1 MSTDYTSIYH
11 RSKCPGVPGVGIPSL
26 ALELPRLTSVRSGSK
41 VPPLPRL
48 PSLPQSFGERG
59 KTTRTN
65 NKVSW
70 CREFVIRPKTQIS
83 RHVYSKGHVWDKIQS
98 LTALSTW
105 ASFLWKWAMEVLKAI
120 VQATA
125 TAMDCALVGLVFAR
139 YETFSLM
146 ILAVSVIAMY
156 LRMLTE

>member
-11 RSKCPGVPGVGIPSL
+11 RSKCPGVPGVGIPF
-26 ALELPRLTSVRSGSK
+26 PRPRAPSSYLSQVWFQGSTAS
-41 VPPLPRL
+41 P

-70 CREFVIRPKTQIS
+70 CREFIIRPKTQIS

-146 ILAVSVIAMY
+146 ILAVSVIVMY